1 MAVSKASSK
10 VMRSRMERRVLWGML
25 LLRDRALAWLLQG
38 GRAVHYGAANMD
50 YQATIKVAGD
60 HPPGLLRGFGRIIG
74 EPARGR

>member
-38 GRAVHYGAANMD
+38 GRAVNYGAANMD
-50 YQATIKVAGD
+50 YPATIKVAGD
-60 HPPGLLRGFGRIIG
+60 HPPGLLRGFSRIIG
-74 EPARGR
+74 EPERGR